1 MARFSCCGLVR
12 KSINLVSLVLI
23 LLLLA
28 VLAVL
33 LVLLLVLTFKT
44 PTIAPAKVLAPGE
57 YQEPTYSLAWQE
69 PFAYEA
75 KVYAALNSSA
85 LSDASFFETAQL
97 LWHIGPQRLA
107 NRYPVF
113 RSKVN
118 VHIPSQ
124 LRSNPSADR
133 VLYAYIFVQKAG
145 RFNPHPNFTD
155 PYLVSWA
162 LPLVRWSN
170 STSTLADTTSSVV
183 PSEEHA
189 PKLLGVSSAS
199 WAIVLENHS
208 YTWRDIPSYLQVTH
222 GYSSTGVYNPALLAN
237 TFTKGLPEEKPL
249 VALKDTQLVSDVY
262 QQTID
267 VELELSGIRQGW
279 ISAKT
284 GLANFLGHKNP
295 TVVETII
302 PDPLNP
308 EQSMTHSYTDWVE
321 DNDLVP
327 FDVAHSLGVPALIYL
342 TMCFTLFCAML
353 PTLVRLVVRLWSTPI
368 SRWIGASRSTVA
380 ILLIARTLSVMR
392 SPMESDTTWILLQPE
407 IVAVVFIASKLD
419 DMTFAPWVA
428 LSQLCRKIFRR
439 KPLPDIARTSS
450 VQQLLL
456 VAENKDE
463 LDSTATNAVSN
474 PYFRRPESVISI
486 RRRVDEIAM
495 RWVHLLT
502 LPVIAMVVLYMLVDQ
517 KGEFWSLEF
526 VEGIFAWSSCVFFSI
541 AWLPQIIVNY
551 KTKSGSLTP
560 VTYNIIELSS
570 AVLAAIFSYL
580 TGSDKMGGIT
590 VYSFPSELCH
600 VIIILQRI
608 VYYRRAKQD

>member
-23 LLLLA
+23 LLLLGI
-28 VLAVL
+28 LAVL

-44 PTIAPAKVLAPGE
+44 PTTAPAKAIAPGE
-57 YQEPTYSLAWQE
+57 YQDPTYSLAWQE

-75 KVYAALNSSA
+75 KVYAALSSSS
-85 LSDASFFETAQL
+85 LSDASFFETAQV
-97 LWHIGPQRLA
+97 LWHIEPQRLA
-107 NRYPVF
+107 NRYPAF
-113 RSKVN
+113 RRKVN

-124 LRSNPSADR
+124 LRSSPSADH
-133 VLYAYIFVQKAG
+133 VLYAFMFVQKAG
-145 RFNPHPNFTD
+145 RFNPHPDFTD
-155 PYLVSWA
+155 PYLASWA

-170 STSTLADTTSSVV
+170 STSTLVDKTSSVA
-183 PSEEHA
+183 PNEEHT

-199 WAIVLENHS
+199 WAIVLENHT

-222 GYSSTGVYNPALLAN
+222 GYSNTGVYSPALLAN
-237 TFTKGLPEEKPL
+237 TFTKGLPEERPL
-249 VALKDTQLVSDVY
+249 VALKDTQLVSHIY

-279 ISAKT
+279 IVAKT
-284 GLANFLGHKNP
+284 GLANILGFKNP

-321 DNDLVP
+321 DNDLIP
-327 FDVAHSLGVPALIYL
+327 FDVAHSLSAPALIYL
-342 TMCFTLFCAML
+342 AMCFILFCMTL

-368 SRWIGASRSTVA
+368 SRWIGVSRATVA
-380 ILLIARTLSVMR
+380 ILLIARTLSVMQ
-392 SPMESDTTWILLQPE
+392 SAVQSDTTWILLQPE

-439 KPLPDIARTSS
+439 KPLPDIARSS
-450 VQQLLL
+450 SAQQLSLIT
-456 VAENKDE
+456 EDKDE
-463 LDSTATNAVSN
+463 LDSTATSAVSN
-474 PYFRRPESVISI
+474 PYFRRPEPVIAI
-486 RRRVDEIAM
+486 RRGVDEIAM

-502 LPVIAMVVLYMLVDQ
+502 LPVIAMVVLYLLIDQ

-526 VEGIFAWSSCVFFSI
+526 IEGVFAWSSLLFFCV

-560 VTYNIIELSS
+560 MTYNIIELSS
-570 AVLAAIFSYL
+570 AVLATIFGYL

-590 VYSFPSELCH
+590 VYSFPIEICH